1 MWLTLLPQVFGC
13 GVVPNHQLGTASSEN
28 DAPLDNCDQFLCQQL
43 PCVHLQLIALTRLVH
58 HCCPAAAAG
67 IDDPYE
73 EPEAAELVLEAVD
86 KAGQMVAPQ
95 VSAAKILEYLHAK
108 RII

>member
-1 MWLTLLPQVFGC
+1 LS
-13 GVVPNHQLGTASSEN
+13 A
-28 DAPLDNCDQFLCQQL
+28 
-43 PCVHLQLIALTRLVH
+43 
-58 HCCPAAAAG
+58 AAAAG

>member
-1 MWLTLLPQVFGC
+1 LHSDGPAILVT
-13 GVVPNHQLGTASSEN
+13 
-28 DAPLDNCDQFLCQQL
+28 DALSP
-43 PCVHLQLIALTRLVH
+43 
-58 HCCPAAAAG
+58 AG